1 MAEYKFHSQ
10 LNIPGEETIMATP
23 ASTSASAKQA
33 AVSQHELLD
42 TLVGIV
48 VKHANEQWGG
58 VSTRLVSALLDVDNP
73 ALEARDVFT
82 RVKSGNLLKEHHYA
96 FVHLASEGLEKAVR
110 KEVDALLPR
119 ARSALISEAALS
131 LVPFEEMD
139 TRVAFD
145 SLSRPFEMK
154 YAAQIATLNVR
165 LGFMLNRNILN
176 ISQNPFRPEMF
187 LSSLNS
193 AWKEFEPNEEGH
205 ALITAQLR
213 PELLWDFGPMYDA
226 LCDALL
232 SKGTQPGA
240 PGALNIKKTEGAGT
254 AKAKRAQQQ
263 AALASQLR
271 QFLDGDKENA
281 FAEIP
286 MIPDL
291 PQSTGTG
298 AGGWRPSGVQA
309 FTADAPA
316 APSQAAPGFMSAGG
330 GSGHQPG
337 GPFISTTHQGGH
349 APQGS
354 VAHPHFAQGAPSGQ
368 PGGHFVGGG
377 QPGGHFVD
385 GGQPGGHFID
395 GGQPGGHFV
404 GGGQPGG
411 HFAQGE
417 HGGGHFIGGG
427 QPYAAAGQILDQAG
441 FGAAPAP
448 LLDMLK
454 TLQAR
459 MPEQF
464 AASPSRPGPAQ
475 GSDVF
480 YLPRLKASI
489 PKGSLSRG
497 DESTIDLLSKIF
509 DTVFIDPNIPKEMRD
524 LIQFLQIPVLKAAL
538 ADKNFFFEEAHPARR
553 MINLLSSMG
562 MEQRSPD
569 DPLFQAMQ
577 RSVDKVGDAA
587 EDTAGLFTAA
597 VAELEDSIK
606 AEETFE
612 VQAIAAPIQ
621 AALKQEKVVAAT
633 RSAKS
638 AVAAR
643 VSSGEVVA
651 VLETFLEKKWT
662 SVLTVAYSVEEDK
675 PGAVGSATRTMDDLI
690 WSVKPKI
697 TRDERKSLISKLPGL
712 LATLNKWLD
721 IIKWQEAE
729 RLQFFAEL
737 AECHASIVRA
747 PLDISAERQLE
758 IAVEVAQQDAMRRLE
773 KDKAAQSVVEE
784 VPDDAE
790 VTVEG
795 LERGAWLAFT
805 QSDGSVRKAKLAW
818 VSPLKTLYIFSLG
831 ARQESFSLS
840 TEKLAAG
847 MRQQKV
853 SIVQVDGVVE
863 RALSQAMGEGAVN
876 DNAMTAAA

>member
-1 MAEYKFHSQ
+1 
-10 LNIPGEETIMATP
+10 MATS
-23 ASTSASAKQA
+23 ATKTASAKQA
-33 AVSQHELLD
+33 ALSQHELLD
-42 TLVGIV
+42 ALVGIV
-48 VKHANEQWGG
+48 TKHANEQWIG
-58 VSTRLVSALLDVDNP
+58 VGTRLTASLLDVDSP
-73 ALEARDVFT
+73 MLDARDVFL
-82 RVKSGNLLKEHHYA
+82 RVKSGNLLKEHSYA
-96 FVHLASEGLEKAVR
+96 FVHLASATLEKALR
-110 KEVDALLPR
+110 KEVEALLPR
-119 ARSALISEAALS
+119 PRSALISEAALT

-154 YAAQIATLNVR
+154 YATQIATLNVR
-165 LGFMLNRNILN
+165 LGFLLNRDLLN

-187 LSSLNS
+187 LSTLNS
-193 AWKEFEPNEEGH
+193 AWKEFEPNEDSH
-205 ALITAQLR
+205 AMITSQLR
-213 PELLWDFGPMYDA
+213 PALLWDFGPMYDA
-226 LCDALL
+226 LCELL
-232 SKGTQPGA
+232 MSKGTQPGKVDA
-240 PGALNIKKTEGAGT
+240 YNIRKTEGSNST
-254 AKAKRAQQQ
+254 KAKRAKQQ
-263 AALASQLR
+263 AALTAHLR
-271 QFLDGDKENA
+271 EFLGDGKQENG
-281 FAEIP
+281 FADIP

-291 PQSTGTG
+291 PQTSGP
-298 AGGWRPSGVQA
+298 GGWRPSAAQA
-309 FTADAPA
+309 FETAPVH
-316 APSQAAPGFMSAGG
+316 AAPGFSAPAG
-330 GSGHQPG
+330 Q
-337 GPFISTTHQGGH
+337 Q
-349 APQGS
+349 A
-354 VAHPHFAQGAPSGQ
+354 GAPSGTVAHGGFAASGAAPGQ
-368 PGGHFVGGG
+368 QVGHGGHGGHGGQSGHGGGHGYAGAHPGGHFVGHPGG
-377 QPGGHFVD
+377 QPGVYMGAHPD
-385 GGQPGGHFID
+385 GQP
-395 GGQPGGHFV
+395 V
-404 GGGQPGG
+404 
-411 HFAQGE
+411 A
-417 HGGGHFIGGG
+417 
-427 QPYAAAGQILDQAG
+427 YAAAGQILDQAG
-441 FGAAPAP
+441 YGAAPAP
-448 LLDMLK
+448 LLEMLK

-464 AASPSRPGPAQ
+464 AASPSRPGPVQ
-475 GSDVF
+475 GNDVF

-489 PKGSLSRG
+489 PQGSLSRG

-509 DTVFIDPNIPKEMRD
+509 DTVFIDPNIPKEMRE

-562 MEQRSPD
+562 VEQRSAD

-577 RSVDKVGDAA
+577 RSVERVGNEAD
-587 EDTAGLFTAA
+587 DTAGLFSAA

-606 AEETFE
+606 AEEQFE
-612 VQAIAAPIQ
+612 VKAIAAPIQ

-651 VLETFLEKKWT
+651 VLETFLENKWT

-697 TRDERKSLISKLPGL
+697 TRDERKSLIAKLPGL
-712 LATLNKWLD
+712 LATLNQWLD

-758 IAVEVAQQDAMRRLE
+758 IAVEVAQQDAVRRLE
-773 KDKAAQSVVEE
+773 KDRAAQAAALAQADVE
-784 VPDDAE
+784 PDEAE
-790 VTVEG
+790 EMVDT

-831 ARQESFSLS
+831 ARQESFSLPV
-840 TEKLAAG
+840 EKLVAG
-847 MRQQKV
+847 IRQAKV
-853 SIVQVDGVVE
+853 SVVLVDGVVE
-863 RALSQAMGEGAVN
+863 RALSEAMGAGAVN
-876 DNAMTAAA
+876 DSAMTAAA

>member
-1 MAEYKFHSQ
+1 
-10 LNIPGEETIMATP
+10 MATP
-23 ASTSASAKQA
+23 ASTTASAKKA
-33 AVSQHELLD
+33 ALSQHELLE

-48 VKHANEQWGG
+48 VKHANEQWIG
-58 VSTRLVSALLDVDNP
+58 VSTRLVSALLDVDDP
-73 ALEARDVFT
+73 AVEARDVFL
-82 RVKSGNLLKEHHYA
+82 RVKSGNLLKDHHYA
-96 FVHLASEGLEKAVR
+96 FVHLASDGLEKAMR
-110 KEVDALLPR
+110 KEVEAMLPR
-119 ARSALISEAALS
+119 PRSALIVEAALT

-139 TRVAFD
+139 ARVAFD

-154 YAAQIATLNVR
+154 YATQIATLNVR
-165 LGFMLNRNILN
+165 LGFLLNRDMLNIA
-176 ISQNPFRPEMF
+176 QNPFRPEMF
-187 LSSLNS
+187 LSALNN
-193 AWKEFEPNEEGH
+193 AWKEFEPSEDSH

-213 PELLWDFGPMYDA
+213 PALLWDFGPMYDA
-226 LCDALL
+226 LCDALM
-232 SKGTQPGA
+232 SKGTQPGSVDA
-240 PGALNIKKTEGAGT
+240 YNIRKTEGANS
-254 AKAKRAQQQ
+254 AKAKRAKQQ
-263 AALASQLR
+263 AALADQLR
-271 QFLDGDKENA
+271 QFLDGGAKDGGFED
-281 FAEIP
+281 IP
-286 MIPDL
+286 LIPDL
-291 PQSTGTG
+291 PQTGA
-298 AGGWRPSGVQA
+298 AGGWRPSA
-309 FTADAPA
+309 APA
-316 APSQAAPGFMSAGG
+316 FVPDAQAGPVHAAPGFAAAAGASGQRGASHFVAGG
-330 GSGHQPG
+330 QVAHGGHAQGSHVQGSHAQGGHV
-337 GPFISTTHQGGH
+337 QGGH
-349 APQGS
+349 AQFQAP
-354 VAHPHFAQGAPSGQ
+354 FA
-368 PGGHFVGGG
+368 PGGQQAGHLVGGAHAAG
-377 QPGGHFVD
+377 Q
-385 GGQPGGHFID
+385 
-395 GGQPGGHFV
+395 
-404 GGGQPGG
+404 GGGFFVAAEQ
-411 HFAQGE
+411 
-417 HGGGHFIGGG
+417 GGGHFIGGG
-427 QPYAAAGQILDQAG
+427 QPVAYAAAGAILDQAG

-464 AASPSRPGPAQ
+464 AASPSRPGAVPA
-475 GSDVF
+475 GDVF

-562 MEQRSPD
+562 LEQRNTD

-577 RSVDKVGDAA
+577 RSVDRVGDAA
-587 EDTAGLFTAA
+587 EDPAGLFTAA
-597 VAELEDSIK
+597 VAELEESIK
-606 AEETFE
+606 AEEKFE
-612 VQAIAAPIQ
+612 VNAIAEPIK

-697 TRDERKSLISKLPGL
+697 TRDERQSLIAKLPGL
-712 LATLNKWLD
+712 LATLNQWLD

-758 IAVEVAQQDAMRRLE
+758 IAVEVAQQDALRRLE
-773 KDKAAQSVVEE
+773 KDKVAETVAQA

-805 QSDGSVRKAKLAW
+805 QSDGSVRKAKLSW
-818 VSPLKTLYIFSLG
+818 VSPLKTLYIFSVG

-840 TEKLAAG
+840 AEKLAAG
-847 MRQQKV
+847 VRKAKV
-853 SIVQVDGVVE
+853 SIVVVDGVVE
-863 RALSQAMGEGAVN
+863 RALSQAMNAGAVN
-876 DNAMTAAA
+876 DTAMTAAA

>member
-1 MAEYKFHSQ
+1 
-10 LNIPGEETIMATP
+10 MATAGLKP
-23 ASTSASAKQA
+23 ASAKHA
-33 AVSQHELLD
+33 AVSQHELLGA
-42 TLVGIV
+42 LVEIV
-48 VKHANEQWGG
+48 VKQANEQWVG
-58 VSTRLVSALLDVDNP
+58 VSTRLVSALLDVESPSLD
-73 ALEARDVFT
+73 ARDVFM
-82 RVKSGNLLKEHHYA
+82 RVKSGNLLKEQQYA
-96 FVHLASEGLEKAVR
+96 FVHLVSEGLEQGLR
-110 KEVDALLPR
+110 KDVDSLLPR
-119 ARSALISEAALS
+119 ARSALIAEAALS
-131 LVPFEEMD
+131 LVPLEEMD

-154 YAAQIATLNVR
+154 YATQLATLNVR
-165 LGFMLNRNILN
+165 LGFLLNRDILN
-176 ISQNPFRPEMF
+176 IAQNPFRPEMF
-187 LSSLNS
+187 LSSLNR
-193 AWKEFEPNEEGH
+193 AWKQFEPNEDSH
-205 ALITAQLR
+205 ALIKAQLR
-213 PELLWDFGPMYDA
+213 PALLWDFGPMYDA
-226 LCDALL
+226 LCEALT
-232 SKGTQPGA
+232 SKGIQPGSVDA
-240 PGALNIKKTEGAGT
+240 YNIRKTEGANS
-254 AKAKRAQQQ
+254 AKARRARQQ

-271 QFLDGDKENA
+271 QFLDGDKDNG
-281 FAEIP
+281 FADIP

-291 PQSTGTG
+291 PQSSGAG

-309 FTADAPA
+309 FTAGAPA
-316 APSQAAPGFMSAGG
+316 TAVQAAPGFIGTAGAGHYAGHFAGG
-330 GSGHQPG
+330 APLGE
-337 GPFISTTHQGGH
+337 HQGGPSPRGRPAQSH
-349 APQGS
+349 
-354 VAHPHFAQGAPSGQ
+354 VAQ
-368 PGGHFVGGG
+368 GG
-377 QPGGHFVD
+377 QPV
-385 GGQPGGHFID
+385 
-395 GGQPGGHFV
+395 
-404 GGGQPGG
+404 
-411 HFAQGE
+411 A
-417 HGGGHFIGGG
+417 
-427 QPYAAAGQILDQAG
+427 YAAGQVLAHAG
-441 FGAAPAP
+441 YGAAPAP

-464 AASPSRPGPAQ
+464 AASASAAHG
-475 GSDVF
+475 GDVF

-489 PKGSLSRG
+489 PKGSLSRS

-562 MEQRSPD
+562 LDQRAAD
-569 DPLFQAMQ
+569 DPLFKAVQ
-577 RSVDKVGDAA
+577 RSVEQVAIDAD
-587 EDTAGLFTAA
+587 DTAGLFKAA

-606 AEETFE
+606 AEEKFE
-612 VQAIAAPIQ
+612 VQAIAAPIE
-621 AALKQEKVVAAT
+621 AALRQEKVVAAT

-651 VLETFLEKKWT
+651 VLETFLEEKWT

-697 TRDERKSLISKLPGL
+697 TREERKSLIAKLPGL
-712 LATLNKWLD
+712 LATLNQWLD
-721 IIKWQEAE
+721 IIKWEAAE

-773 KDKAAQSVVEE
+773 KDQAAQAAVAVA
-784 VPDDAE
+784 PDEAE
-790 VTVEG
+790 VTVDA

-805 QSDGSVRKAKLAW
+805 QSDGSVRRARLAW

-840 TEKLAAG
+840 ADKLAAG
-847 MRQQKV
+847 VRQDKV
-853 SIVQVDGVVE
+853 SIVHVNGVVE

-876 DNAMTAAA
+876 DIAMVAVA